1 MVFWLII
8 VNAEVFLIES
18 ASAFHIKGYKMK
30 ATKSRFFI
38 LSLLFIV
45 TAINYMDRANLA
57 VAGSHI
63 QSQFSLS
70 PTQLGLLFSMFT
82 WFYAA
87 SQIPV
92 GYVLDRVGSRILYGS
107 AIILWSI
114 FTFLMGF
121 ASHDIFI
128 TGTASFFVLLA
139 CRALIGIAEAPSF
152 PSNTK
157 IIATWFPDHE
167 RARAT
172 AIYSSAQYIGLALL
186 TPALSFIVAMYGWEM
201 SFYISGGVGI
211 VFGVFWLLKYR
222 DPQYSEKTNQLE
234 LDYIKD
240 GGGYGSK
247 AQSQVSQK
255 IEWKDILFFLKKKT
269 IWGLFVT
276 QFACSST
283 LYFFLTWFIVYL
295 EKGLHLSISKAG
307 LGASFP
313 YLMAMAGVL
322 CGGTLSDMLLKKGK
336 SRTFSRKLPIISG
349 LCLTTIIFTVNF
361 FESQPVIAIGIL
373 SVAFFANAFSNLGWV
388 VWSDVIPRNY
398 IGTMGG
404 ILNIC
409 GNLSGIVSPIII
421 GVILQR
427 TNNFQYAM
435 SYIAFVALLGV
446 LAYVFLVGD
455 IEVIIPSKDKITDK
469 NEALNEST
477 TESV

>member
-1 MVFWLII
+1 
-8 VNAEVFLIES
+8 
-18 ASAFHIKGYKMK
+18 MK

-45 TAINYMDRANLA
+45 TAINYMDRANLS
-57 VAGSHI
+57 VAGSKI
-63 QSQFSLS
+63 QADFDLS

-92 GYVLDRVGSRILYGS
+92 GYVLDRIGSRILYGS
-107 AIILWSI
+107 AIILWSV

-121 ASHDIFI
+121 ASHHLFA
-128 TGTASFFVLLA
+128 TATASFLMLLG

-186 TPALSFIVAMYGWEM
+186 TPALSFIVAEYGWQM
-201 SFYISGGVGI
+201 SFYLSGAAGI
-211 VFGVFWLLKYR
+211 LFGAFWLAKYR
-222 DPQYSEKTNQLE
+222 DPQHSKATNRQE
-234 LDYIKD
+234 LDYIRA
-240 GGGYGSK
+240 GGGYGSLNQ
-247 AQSQVSQK
+247 ANVSEK
-255 IEWKDILFFLKKKT
+255 VRWADIAFFLKKRT
-269 IWGLFVT
+269 IWGLFIA

-295 EKGLHLSISKAG
+295 EKGLHLSIATAG

-322 CGGTLSDMLLKKGK
+322 CGGTLSDMLLKKGA
-336 SRTFSRKLPIISG
+336 SRTLARKLPVMSG
-349 LCLTTIIFTVNF
+349 LCLTMVICLVNF
-361 FESQPVIAIGIL
+361 FEDQPLIAIAIL
-373 SVAFFANAFSNLGWV
+373 SIAFFANAFSNLGWV
-388 VWSDVIPRNY
+388 VWSDVIPRNFL
-398 IGTMGG
+398 GTMGG
-404 ILNIC
+404 CLNIC
-409 GNLSGIVSPIII
+409 GNLSGIISPIVI

-435 SYIAFVALLGV
+435 WYIAAVALAGL
-446 LAYVFLVGD
+446 LAYTFLVGNID
-455 IEVIIPSKDKITDK
+455 VIVPPKSTEPVPPRSGADALNIEVKQ
-469 NEALNEST
+469 
-477 TESV
+477 